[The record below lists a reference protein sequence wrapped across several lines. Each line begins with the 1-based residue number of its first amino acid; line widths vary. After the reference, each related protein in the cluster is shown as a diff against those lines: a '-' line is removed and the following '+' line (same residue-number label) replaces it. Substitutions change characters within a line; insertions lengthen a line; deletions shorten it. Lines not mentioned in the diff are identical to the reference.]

1 MRLDSIVSTTD
12 TNVRKDSI
20 ILVPTKVQ
28 QDGNFVFKRESR
40 ALKEDMGAVCFPPN
54 FVFALTSFLSQL
66 NLSANHNPYL

>member
-28 QDGNFVFKRESR
+28 QDGNFVFKREAR
-40 ALKEDMGAVCFPPN
+40 ALKEDLGAV
-54 FVFALTSFLSQL
+54 
-66 NLSANHNPYL
+66 